1 MFIFSP
7 IIEMFSVVYSL
18 IIDMILILIGV
29 FYKEI
34 LLQNFKHIVDRDTS
48 KMSKIMVSVCFE
60 FTKI

>member
-1 MFIFSP
+1 MFIFSL

-29 FYKEI
+29 SYKEI

-60 FTKI
+60 FSQ